1 MVWKSNRYV
10 FFEMFSTSCN
20 FAISKKSST
29 FALVFEKGINFFC
42 LNGWKYERIMTK
54 ELQQQWAQC
63 LTILADNLTDS
74 AYRIW
79 FAPIVPLQFENGTL
93 VLQVKSQ
100 FVAEYIEENYLQ
112 ILSSTIIRV
121 FGQGTHLEYRVL
133 IDAASGAATQLPS
146 AGAQAQAKP
155 IINNMPRQR
164 DYFESQLNTLYTF
177 DSFVAGEP
185 NKLARTAGV
194 AIASQPGY
202 TAFNPL
208 FVYGGSGVGKTHLAN
223 AIGNQVKVQNPEA
236 RVLYVSANTFKLQY
250 QDAAKNNKIPDFL
263 NFYQSV
269 DVLIVDD
276 IQYFAGLKGTQDTF
290 FHIFNY
296 LQQSRKQLILTSD
309 RPPIELKD
317 IEERLLTR
325 FKWGLSAEIKNPDY
339 QLRKNI
345 LLSKMRRDG
354 IVLSDEVVDYIATN
368 VRNSV
373 RDLEGILASLLAHS
387 TLTDREIDIR
397 LAEEVIS
404 HIVAIQ
410 PKKITVGDVI
420 GAVAEHYSLPEKAL
434 LSANRSKE
442 IANARHIAIYLTK
455 ELTDSSLT
463 EIGFKMGR
471 RTHATVLHS
480 IAIIKDRLE
489 FDPVM
494 RQTISQ
500 LESALRH

>member
-1 MVWKSNRYV
+1 
-10 FFEMFSTSCN
+10 
-20 FAISKKSST
+20 
-29 FALVFEKGINFFC
+29 
-42 LNGWKYERIMTK
+42 MTN

-63 LTILADNLTDS
+63 QAILADNLTDS

-79 FAPIVPLQFENGTL
+79 FAPIVPLQFEKGTL

-121 FGQGTHLEYRVL
+121 FGAGTHLEYRVL

-146 AGAQAQAKP
+146 AGAPVHANH
-155 IINNMPRQR
+155 IINNMPRPR
-164 DYFESQLNTLYTF
+164 DNFDSQLNTFYTF

-185 NKLARTAGV
+185 NKLARTAGI

-223 AIGNQVKVQNPEA
+223 AIGNQVKVLNPDS

-250 QDAAKNNKIPDFL
+250 QDAAKNNQIPDFL

-269 DVLIVDD
+269 DVLIMDD

-309 RPPIELKD
+309 RPPVELKD

-325 FKWGLSAEIKNPDY
+325 FKWGLSAEIKHPDY

-354 IVLSDEVVDYIATN
+354 IVLADDVVDFVASN

-387 TLTDREIDIR
+387 TLTDREIDVR

-410 PKKITVGDVI
+410 PKKITPGDVI
-420 GAVAEHYSLPEKAL
+420 GAVSEHFGLPEKAI
-434 LSANRSKE
+434 LSANRSRE
-442 IANARHIAIYLTK
+442 IATARHLAIYLTK
-455 ELTDSSLT
+455 QLTDCSLT

-480 IAIIKDRLE
+480 ISMIKDQLE
-489 FDPVM
+489 FDPAL
-494 RQTISQ
+494 RQTVSK
-500 LESALRH
+500 LEAELRH

>member
-1 MVWKSNRYV
+1 
-10 FFEMFSTSCN
+10 
-20 FAISKKSST
+20 
-29 FALVFEKGINFFC
+29 
-42 LNGWKYERIMTK
+42 MTTD
-54 ELQQQWAQC
+54 LQQKWAQC
-63 LTILADNLTDS
+63 QTILADNLTSS
-74 AYRIW
+74 AYQTW
-79 FAPIVPLQFENGTL
+79 FAPIIPLQFENGVL

-100 FVAEYIEENYLQ
+100 FVAEYIEENYIQL
-112 ILSSTIIRV
+112 LSASIIRV

-133 IDAASGAATQLPS
+133 IDSVSGAATMLPS
-146 AGAQAQAKP
+146 AGAQAHAHP
-155 IINNMPRQR
+155 INNAPKQP
-164 DYFESQLNTLYTF
+164 DTFDSQLNAFYTF

-194 AIASQPGY
+194 AIAKQPGY

-208 FVYGGSGVGKTHLAN
+208 FIYGGSGVGKTHLAN
-223 AIGNQVKVQNPEA
+223 AIGNQVQALNPHA

-250 QDAAKNNKIPDFL
+250 QDAAKTNRIPDFL

-309 RPPIELKD
+309 RPPIELKE

-325 FKWGLSAEIKNPDY
+325 FKWGLSAEIKHPDY
-339 QLRKNI
+339 PLRKNI

-354 IVLSDEVVDYIATN
+354 ITLTDDVVDFIASN

-387 TLTDREIDIR
+387 TLTDREIDVK
-397 LAEEVIS
+397 LAEQVVS

-410 PKKITVGDVI
+410 PRKITAGDVL
-420 GAVAEHYSLPEKAL
+420 GAVAEHYCVPEKAI
-434 LSANRSKE
+434 LSANRSRE
-442 IANARHIAIYLTK
+442 VSNARHLAIYLTK

-463 EIGFKMGR
+463 EIGFKMGK

-480 IAIIKDRLE
+480 IALVKEKLE
-489 FDPVM
+489 FDPVL

-500 LESALRH
+500 IESALRY